1 MLEKQGAARRQQD
14 PRQHQHGKD
23 EQSQSNIITEITPK
37 RIFNEAMSLALATG
51 TAGGRGL
58 VLNLVA

>member
-1 MLEKQGAARRQQD
+1 MQEERVAGQQQQD

-37 RIFNEAMSLALATG
+37 RIFNEAMSLALATA
-51 TAGGRGL
+51 TALGV